1 MEKAIIRES
10 SFIDGSIL
18 GWRSKVGRWVRI
30 EGLSIL
36 GEEVVLSDEIYLN
49 ATYVLPNVVLKTSV
63 STAGSIILF

>member
-1 MEKAIIRES
+1 MEKAIVRES

-18 GWRSKVGRWVRI
+18 GWRSKIGRWVRI

-49 ATYVLPNVVLKTSV
+49 ATYVLPNVGLKTSV
-63 STAGSIILF
+63 TTAGSIILF

>member
-49 ATYVLPNVVLKTSV
+49 ATYVLPNVGLKTSV
-63 STAGSIILF
+63 SNAGSIILF